1 MEYKFEMGPQIS
13 DEDLRKLKQRLA
25 ELSQDEQLRVHL
37 DTKDS
42 ERRAALTDL
51 LTENGY
57 TYHPTGGT
65 MGEDQYL
72 TVHRLH

>member
-13 DEDLRKLKQRLA
+13 DNDLQKLKQRLE
-25 ELSQDEQLRVHL
+25 ELAQDEQLRVHL

-42 ERRAALTDL
+42 QRRAALTEL
-51 LTENGY
+51 LTDNGY

-65 MGEDQYL
+65 EGADQYL
-72 TVHRLH
+72 TVRRLH